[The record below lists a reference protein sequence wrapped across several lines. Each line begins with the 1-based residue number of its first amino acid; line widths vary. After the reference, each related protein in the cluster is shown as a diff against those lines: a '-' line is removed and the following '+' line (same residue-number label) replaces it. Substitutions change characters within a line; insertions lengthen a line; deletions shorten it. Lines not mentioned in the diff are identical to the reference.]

1 MKHLNLFTGV
11 FFVWYNL
18 RQRTKGRNMKKIIA
32 FIRAYKL
39 FSFALITSGVALGFD
54 LAGFD
59 AIAKLLLIV
68 TSVSVLLPLLYGMIQ
83 DVRDGTYGVDILAA
97 TAIGTALIMGE
108 YWTAI
113 VIVLMLTGGESLEQ
127 YAGHRAKTEL
137 EALLHRAPQQAHLL
151 KGRKEID
158 IKASEVEK
166 GNKLIIRPGE
176 LVPADS
182 VILEG
187 TANFDESSL
196 TGESLPQD
204 KSAGD
209 EILSGTVNIDGVV
222 TVRAIRAAKDSQF
235 EQIVR
240 LVQNATNSRA
250 PFVRLADHYAV
261 PFTIIA
267 FGIGFGAWAI
277 SGDSLRLLQVLVVAT
292 PCPLILAAPIA
303 IISGMSRSAKHGIIV
318 KNGGALEKLAQAKT
332 IAFDKTGTLTHGEL
346 AVDEIK
352 TYNGFKKNDV
362 LQIAASLEQ
371 HSNHVVAKA
380 VTQYA
385 DKKRLTLNKVKHVTE
400 VAGLGLQSTV
410 KGKQTIVGRLQL
422 LQGNNVSLP
431 NGFTPVQTTAVY
443 VAVDGV
449 MAGTISMTDQIRRE
463 SASTIERIKKAG
475 ITSIMMVTGDNK
487 KTAQKVAK
495 KLGIQTVVAE
505 ALPADKLRAVEALE
519 PKLKP
524 VAFVGD
530 GINDAPVL
538 TASDVGIA
546 LGAKGAAAAAES
558 ADIVI
563 MHDDVER
570 VAQATEIS
578 KRTFYIAKQSIFI
591 GIGLSVVLMGIFATG
606 AFKPIYGALA
616 QEVIDIIV
624 IFNALRAHGKFSA
637 ELAPTIAE

>member
-1 MKHLNLFTGV
+1 MKN
-11 FFVWYNL
+11 
-18 RQRTKGRNMKKIIA
+18 IIT

-39 FSFALITSGVALGFD
+39 FSFALVASAIALGLD
-54 LAGFD
+54 LGGID
-59 AIAKLLLIV
+59 AAAKLILIA
-68 TSVSVLLPLLYGMIQ
+68 TSIAVLLPLLYGMIQ
-83 DVRDGTYGVDILAA
+83 DIRDGTYGVDILAA

-137 EALLHRAPQQAHLL
+137 EALLHQAPQRARVLR
-151 KGRKEID
+151 GRKEIN
-158 IKASEVEK
+158 IKASEVVK
-166 GNKLIIRPGE
+166 GDKLIIRPGE
-176 LVPADS
+176 LVPVDS
-182 VILEG
+182 VVLEG

-204 KSAGD
+204 KKAGD
-209 EILSGTVNIDGVV
+209 EILSGTVNTDGVV
-222 TVRAIRAAKDSQF
+222 TVRALRAAKDSQY
-235 EQIVR
+235 EQVIR
-240 LVQNATNSRA
+240 LVKNAADSRA
-250 PFVRLADHYAV
+250 PFVRMADHYAV
-261 PFTIIA
+261 PFTVIA
-267 FGIGFGAWAI
+267 FAIGFGAWAI

-318 KNGGALEKLAQAKT
+318 KNGAALEKLAQAKT

-346 AVDEIK
+346 VVDVVK

-362 LQIAASLEQ
+362 LQAAASLEQ

-380 VTQYA
+380 IMRYA
-385 DKKRLTLNKVKHVTE
+385 DTKRVKADKVKHVTE
-400 VAGLGLQSTV
+400 VAGLGLKATI
-410 KGKQTIVGRLQL
+410 KGDHVIVGRLQL
-422 LQGNNVSLP
+422 IQDSGIAIPKEFAVP
-431 NGFTPVQTTAVY
+431 QTTAVH
-443 VAVDGV
+443 VAIGDTFAGV
-449 MAGTISMTDQIRRE
+449 ISLSDEIRSE
-463 SASTIERIKKAG
+463 SLSTIERMKKAG
-475 ITSIMMVTGDNK
+475 VANIMMVTGDNK

-505 ALPADKLRAVEALE
+505 ALPADKLRAIETVEQGH
-519 PKLKP
+519 KP

-538 TASDVGIA
+538 AASDVGIA

-563 MHDDVER
+563 MLDDIER
-570 VAQATEIS
+570 VAKGTEIA
-578 KRTFYIAKQSIFI
+578 KRTFTVAKQSILI

-624 IFNALRAHGKFSA
+624 IVAALRAHGKLSTDLLHHTDT
-637 ELAPTIAE
+637 EPRLDSLTSS